1 MEDNTK
7 QAEHAYKKSQQG
19 SVCPTKDKLK
29 QDKEVEHTS
38 HMRFK
43 ELYQHQWSYK
53 VIQTV
58 DHREVWWRCPPFD
71 SMCVWIQDI
80 QIYLPPN
87 PGWSSNVSLCVL
99 TLNAELGS

>member
-1 MEDNTK
+1 MATI
-7 QAEHAYKKSQQG
+7 SQQG

-43 ELYQHQWSYK
+43 ELYQYQWSYR

-58 DHREVWWRCPPFD
+58 DHGEAW
-71 SMCVWIQDI
+71 
-80 QIYLPPN
+80 
-87 PGWSSNVSLCVL
+87 
-99 TLNAELGS
+99 